1 MTECIQEITRGEGG
15 YPHNI
20 NDKIPPKCNSKHKK
34 IYTQNI
40 QIKIKQW
47 ETEKKAPQWEIS
59 THFSWLLKIKQTKT
73 LKYWKNN

>member
-40 QIKIKQW
+40 QIKIKQ
-47 ETEKKAPQWEIS
+47 
-59 THFSWLLKIKQTKT
+59 
-73 LKYWKNN
+73 